1 MKSLYIIFTLAMLGL
16 GVNIGKAQTLS
27 IGNDV
32 LQWDVDQL
40 YDSAANSTA
49 SDFTSQF
56 ITYGNSKIVWVQKN
70 NYTTE
75 FTIRSAD
82 GNWNDPALDGSKDY
96 YVKYDTRRGR
106 IRITKNGNVIQIKMF
121 FIESNK
127 NTMPYVF
134 HVKTVSKQL

>member
-1 MKSLYIIFTLAMLGL
+1 MKKFYIILAVTGMLACAASA
-16 GVNIGKAQTLS
+16 KAQSLN

-40 YDSAANSTA
+40 YDSAASDTK

-56 ITYGNSKIVWVQKN
+56 ITYGNSKIVWVQKD

-75 FTIRSAD
+75 FTVRSAD
-82 GNWNDPALDGSKDY
+82 NTWNDPTLDGSKDY

-121 FIESNK
+121 FIENNK

>member
-1 MKSLYIIFTLAMLGL
+1 MRPLSIIFTVTMLLL
-16 GVNIGKAQTLS
+16 GAHNAKAQTLS

-40 YDSAANSTA
+40 YDSAANTTA

-70 NYTTE
+70 NYNIE
-75 FTIRSAD
+75 FTVRSAD
-82 GNWNDPALDGSKDY
+82 NNWNDPASDGSKDY
-96 YVKYDTRRGR
+96 YIKYDTRRGK
-106 IRITKNGNVIQIKMF
+106 IRIAKNGNLIQIKMF
-121 FIESNK
+121 FFENNK

-134 HVKTVSKQL
+134 HVKSVSKQL